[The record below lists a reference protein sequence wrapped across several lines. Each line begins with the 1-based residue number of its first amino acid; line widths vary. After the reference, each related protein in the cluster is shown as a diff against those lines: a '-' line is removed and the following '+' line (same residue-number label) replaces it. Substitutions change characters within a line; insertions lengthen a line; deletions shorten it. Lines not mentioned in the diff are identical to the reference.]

1 MLTRRPVII
10 QSVLDVR
17 DDTPL
22 PKNHGI
28 AEPFNRSILI
38 LTPARAL
45 KFTAMSKD
53 RHYTWLTALS
63 FLAHSPLLAPG
74 LASLPEPPREPTD
87 AELSSRNRG
96 PTLQRAGIRD
106 SVRIAKDKARPNP
119 GARMITGGTS
129 SATRLSP
136 TIHEYHGYET
146 GRGDN
151 EPISDSAEAPTVPRF
166 AHGRKR
172 SATGP
177 RLPTSALRSLAYAH
191 STTPTFP
198 SAASSDYGGSPS
210 ISGGAGS
217 LYGGNSHIASGRTS
231 EASSTGPA
239 RKNFLEGVGTVR
251 MEAFVEGKDGL
262 VGRDSQDSQDVL
274 GQISSGGRTARR
286 NNRWSGSGSD
296 PRRSGMVYSEEFDA
310 FDPFRGF

>member
-1 MLTRRPVII
+1 VVI

-28 AEPFNRSILI
+28 SEPFNRSILI

-45 KFTAMSKD
+45 KFTATSRE

-74 LASLPEPPREPTD
+74 IGNLPQPPEEP
-87 AELSSRNRG
+87 AEGEVRTRG
-96 PTLQRAGIRD
+96 PSLQRAGIRD
-106 SVRIAKDKARPNP
+106 SVRIAKDKAGRPTP
-119 GARMITGGTS
+119 
-129 SATRLSP
+129 ATRMLSGAGPVNRTLSP
-136 TIHEYHGYET
+136 TIHEYHGSET
-146 GRGDN
+146 RDD

-177 RLPTSALRSLAYAH
+177 RLPSSSLRNFAY
-191 STTPTFP
+191 TQVPTPSFP
-198 SAASSDYGGSPS
+198 SAASSEYGGTPS
-210 ISGGAGS
+210 VSVAGGS
-217 LYGGNSHIASGRTS
+217 IYGGNVSTRTS
-231 EASSTGPA
+231 EASSSAVGRRNA
-239 RKNFLEGVGTVR
+239 LEGIGTVR
-251 MEAFVEGKDGL
+251 MEAFVAGRDGP
-262 VGRDSQDSQDVL
+262 VGRDSQDSGDVL
-274 GQISSGGRTARR
+274 GMISSGRSSRR
-286 NNRWSGSGSD
+286 NNRFSGSGSD

>member
-1 MLTRRPVII
+1 LNIVII

-74 LASLPEPPREPTD
+74 LPEPPQEPSE
-87 AELSSRNRG
+87 AELASRTRG
-96 PTLQRAGIRD
+96 PSLQRAGIRD
-106 SVRIAKDKARPNP
+106 SVRIAKDKARPLP
-119 GARMITGGTS
+119 GGRLITAGPS
-129 SATRLSP
+129 SVPRLSP
-136 TIHEYHGYET
+136 TIHEYHGHET
-146 GRGDN
+146 SRGGDN

-177 RLPTSALRSLAYAH
+177 RLPTSALRGFTSH
-191 STTPTFP
+191 STTPTFLN

-210 ISGGAGS
+210 VSGGAGS
-217 LYGGNSHIASGRTS
+217 ANGWYGGSSISRTS
-231 EASSTGPA
+231 EASSSAGAT
-239 RKNFLEGVGTVR
+239 RKNVLEGIGTVR
-251 MEAFVEGKDGL
+251 MEAFVEGKDGPS
-262 VGRDSQDSQDVL
+262 GRDSQDSQDVL
-274 GQISSGGRTARR
+274 GQITGGRPSRR
-286 NNRWSGSGSD
+286 NSRFSGSGSD